1 MTRDVP
7 PLGSS
12 GDVANTSRPL
22 PRESAHQ
29 EIQSVPGEALISLRD
44 IHVGFEDREVLQGI
58 SFDVAQGETKVLL
71 GETGTGKTLLMKLA
85 AGLIQPDSGRVLVMG
100 HDLSEMPERELL
112 NFRRSIGFVFQEGA
126 LFDSMTVSDNVSFR
140 LREEAMD
147 ETEIAVR
154 VREALRFVE
163 MEDALEKFPADLSGG
178 MRRRVSIARAL
189 VGRPP
194 VVLYDSPTAG
204 LDPVTS
210 QTIITLIL
218 RGRDLQDVTAL
229 LATHRVQDAFGL
241 ANFRFD
247 KASGRVVPL
256 VGNGSTGLARSLAE
270 RENAAES
277 GKERN
282 AARPTNVL
290 VLRDGKI
297 YFEAPAD
304 ELLRTQDEYLKK
316 FLASAE

>member
-7 PLGSS
+7 PLESS
-12 GDVANTSRPL
+12 GNVANTLRPL
-22 PRESAHQ
+22 PRETARH
-29 EIQSVPGEALISLRD
+29 EIQSVPGEALISLHD
-44 IHVGFEDREVLQGI
+44 VHIGFEDREVLQGI
-58 SFDVAQGETKVLL
+58 TFDVAHGETKVLL
-71 GETGTGKTLLMKLA
+71 GETGTGKTLIMKLA

-100 HDLSEMPERELL
+100 HDVSEMPERELL

-147 ETEIAVR
+147 ETEIDER

-163 MEDALEKFPADLSGG
+163 MEHALEKFPADLSGG

-189 VGRPP
+189 VDRPP

-247 KASGRVVPL
+247 KASGHVVAL
-256 VGNGSTGLARSLAE
+256 GGNGKSGLAQSWAE
-270 RENAAES
+270 REKAADG

-282 AARPTNVL
+282 EAQPTNVL

-304 ELLRTQDEYLKK
+304 ELLLTKDEYLKK

>member
-7 PLGSS
+7 PLEPSRN
-12 GDVANTSRPL
+12 VANTLRPL
-22 PRESAHQ
+22 PRESSQQ

-44 IHVGFEDREVLQGI
+44 IRVGFEEREVLQGI
-58 SFDVAQGETKVLL
+58 SFDVAHGETKVLL
-71 GETGTGKTLLMKLA
+71 GETGTGKTLIMKLA
-85 AGLIQPDSGRVLVMG
+85 AGLIQPDSGHVLVMG
-100 HDLSEMPERELL
+100 HDLSVMPERELL

-126 LFDSMTVSDNVSFR
+126 LFDSMTVADNVSFR

-147 ETEIAVR
+147 ETEIDAR

-189 VGRPP
+189 VDRPP

-241 ANFRFD
+241 ANFCFD
-247 KASGRVVPL
+247 KASGRVRPL
-256 VGNGSTGLARSLAE
+256 LGNGDAGVARSLAE
-270 RENAAES
+270 REKAAES

-282 AARPTNVL
+282 QQRPTNVL

-304 ELLRTQDEYLKK
+304 ELLRTKDEYLKK

>member
-7 PLGSS
+7 PLESS
-12 GDVANTSRPL
+12 GNVANTLRPL
-22 PRESAHQ
+22 PRETARH
-29 EIQSVPGEALISLRD
+29 EIQSVPGEALISLHD
-44 IHVGFEDREVLQGI
+44 VHVGFEDREVLQGI
-58 SFDVAQGETKVLL
+58 TFDVAHGETKVLL
-71 GETGTGKTLLMKLA
+71 GETGTGKTLIMKLA

-100 HDLSEMPERELL
+100 HDVSEMPERELL

-147 ETEIAVR
+147 ETEIDER

-163 MEDALEKFPADLSGG
+163 MEHALEKFPADLSGG

-189 VGRPP
+189 VDRPP

-247 KASGRVVPL
+247 KASGHVVAL
-256 VGNGSTGLARSLAE
+256 GGNGKSGLAQSWAE
-270 RENAAES
+270 REKAADG

-282 AARPTNVL
+282 EAQPTNVL

-304 ELLRTQDEYLKK
+304 ELLLTKDEYLKK